1 MDIIDKGAFGHIPE
15 QRAFK
20 PLDGVP
26 SHVGNLDSGSGLEAA
41 DCSIEYAQ
49 TRHRA
54 FLAVGTHQLEAYAY
68 SQNRLA
74 QTSDDRHKSCCLKI
88 LHRRGSL
95 ADSRHDH
102 VARPDYGLRVG
113 SDLIGRSEALKR
125 IFDRTQ
131 IAGLVVNYRNH
142 KVPLLDGSS

>member
-1 MDIIDKGAFGHIPE
+1 M
-15 QRAFK
+15 
-20 PLDGVP
+20 
-26 SHVGNLDSGSGLEAA
+26 GNLDSGSGPEAA

-49 TRHRA
+49 TGNRA
-54 FLAVGTHQLEAYAY
+54 FLAVGTHQLEADAY

-74 QTSDDRHKSCCLKI
+74 QTFDDRYKSCSLKI

-95 ADSRHDH
+95 ADSRHNH
-102 VARPDYGLRVG
+102 VARPGDDFRVR

-142 KVPLLDGSS
+142 KVPLLEGSS